1 MKIKLVTAIAT
12 AIIFTMVPAI
22 PAAAGEAQTVAAAD
36 ESSAAVTEEADSDAS
51 ISTTAVS
58 TQTETKV
65 ADVKPT
71 KKTTTKKTAVKT
83 AAKTTAKKT
92 AVKTA
97 KKSSTKKTAVKSA
110 KKTTTKKVSV
120 KAAKKTVKKAYVPVN
135 AKKLTASYKAQLKKK
150 RASRI
155 SVRSKSLAQRTAFEE
170 KSLIGLN
177 WSEFKKAAQIDVS
190 RKEFDL
196 MCRVVSAE
204 AGDSSSYTAKE
215 LTAEVI
221 VNRARNYKGSNRVTK
236 ALYAKGQFTVVHS
249 SVLNRVTLNG
259 ETVNAVKDALIKNSH
274 PKTLYFFA
282 ARRYFSWA
290 KPYMAVDGSYF
301 CLKR

>member
-1 MKIKLVTAIAT
+1 MKIKLATAIAC

-22 PAAAGEAQTVAAAD
+22 PAAAEETQTTATAAA
-36 ESSAAVTEEADSDAS
+36 SSGAS
-51 ISTTAVS
+51 IATTSVS
-58 TQTETKV
+58 TK
-65 ADVKPT
+65 
-71 KKTTTKKTAVKT
+71 
-83 AAKTTAKKT
+83 
-92 AVKTA
+92 
-97 KKSSTKKTAVKSA
+97 TKKTAVKSA
-110 KKTTTKKVSV
+110 KKTT
-120 KAAKKTVKKAYVPVN
+120 AKKAYVPVN
-135 AKKLTASYKAQLKKK
+135 AKKLTASYKASLKKK

-155 SVRSKSLAQRTAFEE
+155 SVSGKSLAQRTAFEE

-177 WSEFKKAAQIDVS
+177 WSEFKKNAQIDVS
-190 RKEFDL
+190 KKEFDL

-221 VNRARNYKGSNRVTK
+221 VNRAKSYSGSNRVTK

-249 SVLNRVTLNG
+249 SVLNRVTING

-274 PKTLYFFA
+274 PKTLYYFA

-301 CLKR
+301 CLRK

>member
-1 MKIKLVTAIAT
+1 MKLKLATAIAA
-12 AIIFTMVPAI
+12 AIIFTTMVPAI
-22 PAAAGEAQTVAAAD
+22 PAAAGETQTT
-36 ESSAAVTEEADSDAS
+36 AAVEASSGAS
-51 ISTTAVS
+51 IAATAVS
-58 TQTETKV
+58 TQT
-65 ADVKPT
+65 
-71 KKTTTKKTAVKT
+71 KKA
-83 AAKTTAKKT
+83 

-97 KKSSTKKTAVKSA
+97 KK
-110 KKTTTKKVSV
+110 TTT
-120 KAAKKTVKKAYVPVN
+120 KKAYVPVN
-135 AKKLTASYKAQLKKK
+135 AKKLTAAYKAQLKKK
-150 RASRI
+150 RASSI
-155 SVRSKSLAQRTAFEE
+155 SVRNKSLAQRTAFEE

-177 WSEFKKAAQIDVS
+177 WSEFKKLSQIDIT

-221 VNRARNYKGSNRVTK
+221 VNRARSYSGSNRVTK
-236 ALYAKGQFTVVHS
+236 ALYARGQFTVVHS
-249 SVLNRVTLNG
+249 SVLNRVTING

-274 PKTLYFFA
+274 PKTLYYFA

>member
-1 MKIKLVTAIAT
+1 MKIKLATAIAA
-12 AIIFTMVPAI
+12 AIIFTTMVPAI
-22 PAAAGEAQTVAAAD
+22 PAAAGETQTT
-36 ESSAAVTEEADSDAS
+36 AAVEASSGAS
-51 ISTTAVS
+51 IAATAVS
-58 TQTETKV
+58 TQT
-65 ADVKPT
+65 
-71 KKTTTKKTAVKT
+71 KKA
-83 AAKTTAKKT
+83 

-97 KKSSTKKTAVKSA
+97 KK
-110 KKTTTKKVSV
+110 TTT
-120 KAAKKTVKKAYVPVN
+120 KKAYVPVN
-135 AKKLTASYKAQLKKK
+135 AKKLTAAYKAQLKKK
-150 RASRI
+150 RASSI
-155 SVRSKSLAQRTAFEE
+155 SVRNKSLAQRTAFEE

-177 WSEFKKAAQIDVS
+177 WSEFKKLSQIDIT

-221 VNRARNYKGSNRVTK
+221 VNRARSYSGSNRVTK
-236 ALYAKGQFTVVHS
+236 AFYARGQFTVVHS
-249 SVLNRVTLNG
+249 SVLNRVTING

-274 PKTLYFFA
+274 PKTLYYFA

>member
-1 MKIKLVTAIAT
+1 MKIKLATAIAA
-12 AIIFTMVPAI
+12 AIIFTTMVPAI
-22 PAAAGEAQTVAAAD
+22 PAAAGETQTT
-36 ESSAAVTEEADSDAS
+36 AAVEASSGAS
-51 ISTTAVS
+51 IAATAVS
-58 TQTETKV
+58 TQT
-65 ADVKPT
+65 
-71 KKTTTKKTAVKT
+71 KKA
-83 AAKTTAKKT
+83 

-97 KKSSTKKTAVKSA
+97 KK
-110 KKTTTKKVSV
+110 TTTN
-120 KAAKKTVKKAYVPVN
+120 KAYVPVN
-135 AKKLTASYKAQLKKK
+135 AKKLTAAYKAQLKKK
-150 RASRI
+150 RASSI
-155 SVRSKSLAQRTAFEE
+155 SVRNKSLAQRSAFEE

-177 WSEFKKAAQIDVS
+177 WSAFKKLSQIDIT

-221 VNRARNYKGSNRVTK
+221 VNRARSYSGSNRVTK
-236 ALYAKGQFTVVHS
+236 ALYARGQFTVVHS
-249 SVLNRVTLNG
+249 SVLNRVTING

-274 PKTLYFFA
+274 PKTLYYFA